1 MNLTKKDLK
10 KICKNNYKKTHK
22 HEKIYSTIAILILE
36 MLLVILTYEKG
47 QLANLNLIKLLGI
60 GTIAALAI
68 AANYVRCIIEEKIIV
83 KLKEEKYESLTEEY
97 KEKQQELEK
106 KIESDLEILDLEN
119 DNSFQNS
126 IPKEEYIQ
134 MENKHKCLKKAKT
147 LTK

>member
-10 KICKNNYKKTHK
+10 EICENDYKKNHRHQK
-22 HEKIYSTIAILILE
+22 RNSTIFILILE
-36 MLLVILTYEKG
+36 MLFVILTYEKG
-47 QLANLNLIKLLGI
+47 QIAELNFIKLLNI
-60 GTIAALAI
+60 GTIASLPI
-68 AANYVRCIIEEKIIV
+68 VLNYVRCIIEEKIIV
-83 KLKEEKYESLTEEY
+83 KLKEEKYTILTEEY
-97 KEKQQELEK
+97 KEEQQELEK
-106 KIESDLEILDLEN
+106 QKKSDLEIIDLEN